1 MCYVQGNDVAQ
12 MIQAADEFPPE
23 DA

>member
-1 MCYVQGNDVAQ
+1 MYYVRGNDVAQ